1 MTTASLYTTTTQ
13 SHSALA
19 TPALSTMPSQ
29 SLITS
34 NHKSLVTVQVLA
46 PTDVLPIPN
55 FPVTSSFQFIDNFR
69 QLEELKLDRRRP
81 PRRQKSLISPKPG
94 PRCKQSDK
102 CTTHTAY
109 TPVTNRDVPRSKK
122 ARRTDNPVG
131 HKPYSSISVAIEIMT
146 DEMHQI
152 NYLDG
157 LDELIKAINFQTDGP
172 REAARAIR
180 KKLQYGS
187 VHCQLHTLC
196 ILEALVEEAGPKFRS
211 SFLDKR
217 LWKRLRFC
225 ARADL
230 SSPRVKEKCR
240 VIFRLWNIK
249 YSSTPGLAALCSL
262 YHVSCFNRNE
272 VVEAL
277 TCCCS
282 KSLVLMVLLK
292 QRSEAGA
299 VVSQKLLFNFWLR
312 GCQH

>member
-1 MTTASLYTTTTQ
+1 
-13 SHSALA
+13 
-19 TPALSTMPSQ
+19 
-29 SLITS
+29 
-34 NHKSLVTVQVLA
+34 
-46 PTDVLPIPN
+46 
-55 FPVTSSFQFIDNFR
+55 
-69 QLEELKLDRRRP
+69 
-81 PRRQKSLISPKPG
+81 
-94 PRCKQSDK
+94 
-102 CTTHTAY
+102 
-109 TPVTNRDVPRSKK
+109 
-122 ARRTDNPVG
+122 
-131 HKPYSSISVAIEIMT
+131 VAIEIMT

-157 LDELIKAINFQTDGP
+157 LDELIEAINLQTDGP

-187 VHCQLHTLC
+187 VHCQLHALC

-211 SFLDKR
+211 SFLNRR

-240 VIFRLWNIK
+240 VIFRSWNIK
-249 YSSTPGLAALCSL
+249 YSSTPGLAVLCSL

-282 KSLVLMVLLK
+282 KFLVLTVLLK
-292 QRSEAGA
+292 QRSKAGA
-299 VVSQKLLFNFWLR
+299 VVSQKLLFNFWQR
-312 GCQH
+312 GCQHWLSDWGFIGRDRDAVFMGISNAGVACFADFKDGVNSETEHHLWNIIT

>member
-1 MTTASLYTTTTQ
+1 MMMLIILRRCRFLTLHRCGAGHETGCRHTILC
-13 SHSALA
+13 
-19 TPALSTMPSQ
+19 PALH
-29 SLITS
+29 SLDS
-34 NHKSLVTVQVLA
+34 YALQFH
-46 PTDVLPIPN
+46 PI
-55 FPVTSSFQFIDNFR
+55 VALLTACSWHA
-69 QLEELKLDRRRP
+69 
-81 PRRQKSLISPKPG
+81 RRQNSLISPKPG
-94 PRCKQSDK
+94 PRSKQSDK
-102 CTTHTAY
+102 CTTYIAY
-109 TPVTNRDVPRSKK
+109 KPVTNRDVPRSKK
-122 ARRTDNPVG
+122 ARRADNPVR

-157 LDELIKAINFQTDGP
+157 LDELIEAINLQTDGP

-187 VHCQLHTLC
+187 VHCQLHALC

-211 SFLDKR
+211 SFLNRR

-240 VIFRLWNIK
+240 VIFRSWNIK
-249 YSSTPGLAALCSL
+249 YSSTPGLAVLCSI

-282 KSLVLMVLLK
+282 KFLVLTVLLK